1 MTARVP
7 THADAA
13 GASASG
19 AVAAGDGTYKLPRRT
34 AVDWRGAWRLVP
46 SRFPPQG
53 VFDRIADP
61 ADLDAL
67 YAIESLTNDRLRE
80 ELGQLEL
87 VPRARRVSGPGT
99 QPVMAAFTH
108 VNPDGSRFSD
118 GTYGVFYAAKTLD
131 TAVAETM
138 HHRAKFMAATNE
150 PAMKIE
156 MRCYRM
162 DVRGRLH
169 DLRRGWAAMLDP
181 DDYGPPRRLA
191 RTLRDAGS
199 DGVVYPSVRH
209 AGGQCVGVFHPDLV
223 GPCVQAQHLIYA
235 WDGRRVMPDYAIA
248 TMASSGTSF

>member
-1 MTARVP
+1 M
-7 THADAA
+7 
-13 GASASG
+13 
-19 AVAAGDGTYKLPRRT
+19 AVTRSPRRT
-34 AVDWRGAWRLVP
+34 AIDWPAAWRLVP

-67 YAIESLTNDRLRE
+67 YAIEALTNDRLRE
-80 ELGQLEL
+80 ELGQLDL

-108 VNPDGSRFSD
+108 FNTDGSRFSD
-118 GTYGVFYAAKTLD
+118 GSYGVFYAAKALD

-138 HHRAKFMAATNE
+138 HHRAKFMAATAE

-162 DVRGRLH
+162 PVHGRLH
-169 DLRRGWAAMLDP
+169 DLRRGWSAMLDP
-181 DDYGPPRRLA
+181 DDYSAPQALGRE
-191 RTLRDAGS
+191 LRANGS

-209 AGGQCVGVFHPDLV
+209 AGGQCVGLFHPDLV
-223 GPCVQAQHLIYA
+223 GPCVQAQHLIYS
-235 WDGRRVMPDYAIA
+235 WDGRRILPGYAIA
-248 TMASSGTSF
+248 TMHLPG